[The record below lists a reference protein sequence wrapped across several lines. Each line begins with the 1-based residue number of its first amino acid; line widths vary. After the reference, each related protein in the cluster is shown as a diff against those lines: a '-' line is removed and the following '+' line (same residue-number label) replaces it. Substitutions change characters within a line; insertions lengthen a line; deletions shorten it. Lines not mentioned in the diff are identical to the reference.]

1 MRCRML
7 RRQRRG
13 GSAGFTLIETM
24 VASVVLSIG
33 LLGLLAMAHVSE
45 RGLQHGVL
53 TTKALALLEARLEAK
68 RSLSW
73 DQILLDDLDRN
84 GTLEFR
90 MRDDGLQADATAG
103 DGVFTGNT
111 TEGNIRLIWTVE
123 LNRPGSLTA
132 ASTAW
137 IEARA
142 LIGSAGDAAR
152 EVRLRTM
159 RANPRYV
166 GGRG

>member
-1 MRCRML
+1 MDL
-7 RRQRRG
+7 
-13 GSAGFTLIETM
+13 SAGFTLVETM
-24 VASVVLSIG
+24 VSTAVLSIG

-53 TTKALALLEARLEAK
+53 ATKALALLEARLEAK
-68 RSLSW
+68 RAISW
-73 DQILLDDLDRN
+73 DQLLSDDLDRD

-90 MRDDGLQADATAG
+90 MRDDGLQGDNTAG
-103 DGVFTGNT
+103 DGIFTGNAT
-111 TEGNIRLIWTVE
+111 HDNIRVSWTVE
-123 LNRPGSLTA
+123 LNRPTDLSA
-132 ASTAW
+132 SSTAW

-142 LIGSAGDAAR
+142 LFQPVGESVR

-166 GGRG
+166 GWQG